1 MFKIKNVFKI
11 RLSCS
16 SRWAYIKSLSAE
28 AASIIAHIHRHQT
41 IGSRKKNAKLKHLY
55 RPDPSVPESAS
66 TGRTTRSDEPTVST
80 APTRRTVRF
89 QIDGE
94 TFTVDAENFI
104 DAFINDN
111 LLVNNV
117 AQAQALYDLLG
128 IFIAEVERVRAG
140 ESRPGFTPDNV
151 RLLPA
156 MYRCRR
162 NYRLMLRMNW
172 ILLHDSKLQFNK
184 LKKNVNE

>member
-128 IFIAEVERVRAG
+128 IFIAEVERVRPG
-140 ESRPGFTPDNV
+140 ESRPNFTPDNV
-151 RLLPA
+151 RLLPKLFTCRQK
-156 MYRCRR
+156 YRMMLRL
-162 NYRLMLRMNW
+162 NWNSNSVIGSLMLNLNR
-172 ILLHDSKLQFNK
+172 L
-184 LKKNVNE
+184 V